1 MSKVQ
6 LTGAFARFRGKL
18 NKSEVLVLKGCPCG
32 KEQMAMD
39 LLNPSKA
46 KHVRRVQLSVPLT
59 PPRTPSAPSSPSP
72 SSKSTSNRAL
82 INEYLIMKRGILI
95 GLIVLGAMMAM
106 TSCNVTRTVTT
117 QSQYWQKGDTS
128 VVIQTRTIE
137 SYDATKK
144 AF

>member
-46 KHVRRVQLSVPLT
+46 KHVKNIACQEALKTAAQAAKTALADPTEGATIRAAHAAQNALSVPLT
-59 PPRTPSAPSSPSP
+59 PHRTPSAPSSPSP
-72 SSKSTSNRAL
+72 SSKST
-82 INEYLIMKRGILI
+82 
-95 GLIVLGAMMAM
+95 
-106 TSCNVTRTVTT
+106 
-117 QSQYWQKGDTS
+117 
-128 VVIQTRTIE
+128 
-137 SYDATKK
+137 
-144 AF
+144 

>member
-46 KHVRRVQLSVPLT
+46 KHVKNVACQEALKTAAQAAKTALAD
-59 PPRTPSAPSSPSP
+59 PSEKATLEAGFKAQ
-72 SSKSTSNRAL
+72 SKYTSLFA
-82 INEYLIMKRGILI
+82 Y
-95 GLIVLGAMMAM
+95 
-106 TSCNVTRTVTT
+106 TVA
-117 QSQYWQKGDTS
+117 QKYVKPT
-128 VVIQTRTIE
+128 
-137 SYDATKK
+137 
-144 AF
+144 F